1 MRSVA
6 IPVSLLSVAGLVGSA
21 RPAAACTALPAGVL
35 QREPLPMVG
44 ATEVPINARVT
55 VRYLSNQVA
64 LAPAPVLRD
73 EAGAEV
79 AVDVETVVEGLATLL
94 VLTPQQPLAVDS
106 RYGVFDTIRLE
117 DDCPA
122 TGTSPCTGDP
132 IEITFFQTGV
142 AADTVAPISVGATV
156 ATDYTSADANT
167 CGPVAEVSH
176 RGTVVGIIDE
186 QPPITIRYN
195 LYDQQGR
202 RFATLVPD
210 ISVSHTCPPGD
221 ADVDTFTIR
230 SVDLAGNE
238 QTGGHTVTGQPCDA
252 FERDGGGSC
261 SAGAGAGAG
270 AVVGLLA
277 LAGLR
282 RRRAR

>member
-6 IPVSLLSVAGLVGSA
+6 VPASLLTAAALIGSA
-21 RPAAACTALPAGVL
+21 RPAAACTPLPPGVL
-35 QREPLPMVG
+35 QRDPLPMVG
-44 ATEVPINARVT
+44 ATEVPTNARIT
-55 VRYLSNQVA
+55 VRYLSTQVA
-64 LAPAPVLRD
+64 LTPAPVLRD

-79 AVDVETVVEGLATLL
+79 AADVETVVEGLVTLL
-94 VLTPQQPLAVDS
+94 VLTPRQPLAVSS

-132 IEITFFQTGV
+132 VEITYFQTGT

-156 ATDYTSADANT
+156 ATDYTSAETNL

-176 RGTVVGIIDE
+176 LGTVVGIVDE
-186 QPPITIRYN
+186 QPPITIRFN

-202 RFATLVPD
+202 RFATLTPD
-210 ISVSHTCPPGD
+210 IAVNHVCPPG
-221 ADVDTFTIR
+221 AGDVDTFTIR
-230 SVDLAGNE
+230 SVDIAGNE

-261 SAGAGAGAG
+261 STGGGAG

>member
-6 IPVSLLSVAGLVGSA
+6 VPASLVTAAALIGAA
-21 RPAAACTALPAGVL
+21 RPASACTPLPPGVL

-79 AVDVETVVEGLATLL
+79 AVDVETVVEGLVTLV
-94 VLTPQQPLAVDS
+94 VLTPRQPLAFSS
-106 RYGVFDTIRLE
+106 RYGVFDTIQLE
-117 DDCPA
+117 SDCPA

-132 IEITFFQTGV
+132 IEISYFQTGG
-142 AADTVAPISVGATV
+142 AADTMAPISVGATV
-156 ATDYTSADANT
+156 ATDYTSAETNL

-176 RGTVVGIIDE
+176 RGTVVGIVDE
-186 QPPITIRYN
+186 QPPVTIRYN
-195 LYDQQGR
+195 LYDAQGR

-210 ISVSHTCPPGD
+210 IAVSHACPPGD
-221 ADVDTFTIR
+221 GDVDSFTIR
-230 SVDLAGNE
+230 SVDIAGNE
-238 QTGGHTVTGQPCDA
+238 QTGGHTVSGQPCDA
-252 FERDGGGSC
+252 FERESGGSC
-261 SAGAGAGAG
+261 STGGDAG